1 LKKYESESISDF
13 HLKFHKNENASMR
26 KKLWKYFQNFK
37 HFEDA
42 ATNILDA
49 DKGYEKDKYSRCF
62 TCFGSS
68 LEFPDDDE
76 LKKNIIIL

>member
-1 LKKYESESISDF
+1 LQEYESETNSDF
-13 HLKFHKNENASMR
+13 HLKFHENEITSLR
-26 KKLWKYFQNFK
+26 KKIWRYFRNFK

-49 DKGYEKDKYSRCF
+49 EKTYEKDKYSRCF

-76 LKKNIIIL
+76 LKRSIII